1 MEETRPGEN
10 RIEPQQPPRKA
21 AAPVEPSPAKGNPQP
36 PAARRERRRAPR
48 QESAS
53 GESAAEAE
61 KSSAPAAQKPNGLI
75 HDISLADGGGSSGS
89 RLLIVIL
96 AILAAAELGGV
107 IYFYTQFYSQTLV
120 ANSLQGKLDQS
131 TAAAKTQSDELA
143 RQSDMLSSLKGEFV
157 KVDEERRG
165 LKKSIE
171 ERQKTVTEIEGRLK
185 EAVENAAAAKE
196 SLSRQEQIAVYLR
209 TRFKESKGT
218 ELQLMDR
225 LEAASR
231 EKAALSAKLARAREG
246 DLEPETP
253 PAGDEIPL
261 KETVVTEAAAAPNEI
276 AGQVL
281 VSHDK
286 YNFVIV
292 NLGSED
298 GIAVGSVGVIEQKGV
313 EVVKAKVKKLYPRMC
328 LADVVS
334 ASPDGKIE
342 KNFVVKFM
350 RTPRSQGT

>member
-10 RIEPQQPPRKA
+10 RIEPQQPPQKA
-21 AAPVEPSPAKGNPQP
+21 AAPVEPFPAKGNPQP
-36 PAARRERRRAPR
+36 PAPRPERRRAPR
-48 QESAS
+48 QESA
-53 GESAAEAE
+53 AEA
-61 KSSAPAAQKPNGLI
+61 KKPRPPAAQKPNGLI
-75 HDISLADGGGSSGS
+75 PDISPADGGESSWS

-96 AILAAAELGGV
+96 AVLALAELGAV
-107 IYFYTQFYSQTLV
+107 IYYYSQFYSQTLV
-120 ANSLQGKLDQS
+120 ANSLQGKLDRS
-131 TAAAKTQSDELA
+131 TAAAKAQSSEFV
-143 RQSDMLSSLKGEFV
+143 RQSDMLSGLKGEFV

-171 ERQKTVTEIEGRLK
+171 ERQKTFTVMEGRLK
-185 EAVENAAAAKE
+185 EALESAAAAKAN
-196 SLSRQEQIAVYLR
+196 LARQEQIAVYLR
-209 TRFKESKGT
+209 TRLKESKGT

-225 LEAASR
+225 LESAAR
-231 EKAALSAKLARAREG
+231 EKAALSTKLVRAREG

-253 PAGDEIPL
+253 PGGDEIPL
-261 KETVVTEAAAAPNEI
+261 KETVVTEAAATPNEI

-298 GIAVGSVGVIEQKGV
+298 GIAVGNVGVIEQKGV
-313 EVVKAKVKKLYPRMC
+313 EVGKAKVKKLYPRMC

-334 ASPDGKIE
+334 ASPDGKVE
-342 KNFVVKFM
+342 KNFVVKFS
-350 RTPRSQGT
+350 RAPRGGGT

>member
-10 RIEPQQPPRKA
+10 RIEPQQPPQKA
-21 AAPVEPSPAKGNPQP
+21 AAPVGPSPAKGNPQP
-36 PAARRERRRAPR
+36 PAPRPERRRAPR

-61 KSSAPAAQKPNGLI
+61 KPRPPAAQKQNRLI
-75 HDISLADGGGSSGS
+75 PDISPAAGGGSSGS
-89 RLLIVIL
+89 RPLIVIL
-96 AILAAAELGGV
+96 AILAVAELGAV
-107 IYFYTQFYSQTLV
+107 IYFYSQSYSQTLV

-131 TAAAKTQSDELA
+131 TAAAKAQSAELV
-143 RQSDMLSSLKGEFV
+143 RQSDMLSGLKGEFV

-165 LKKSIE
+165 LKNSVE

-185 EAVENAAAAKE
+185 EAVEGAAAAKAN
-196 SLSRQEQIAVYLR
+196 LTRQEQIAVYLR
-209 TRFKESKGT
+209 TRLKESKGT

-225 LEAASR
+225 LESAAR
-231 EKAALSAKLARAREG
+231 EKAALSEKLVRAREG

-253 PAGDEIPL
+253 PGGDEIPL
-261 KETVVTEAAAAPNEI
+261 KETVVTEAAATPNEI

-286 YNFVIV
+286 YNFIIV

-313 EVVKAKVKKLYPRMC
+313 EVGKAKVKKLYPRMC

-334 ASPDGKIE
+334 TSPDGKIE
-342 KNFVVKFM
+342 KNFVVKFS
-350 RTPRSQGT
+350 RAPRGEGT